1 MKVHGN
7 LDGEEALVK
16 KDTLSKTCLPVTVS
30 IIQSGPRTDI
40 PRAPKPWHKSSISQ
54 VRSALSPIFFALF
67 KLQFQTHSR

>member
-16 KDTLSKTCLPVTVS
+16 KKTLIKTCLSVTVS
-30 IIQSGPRTDI
+30 IIQSGPRTEI
-40 PRAPKPWHKSSISQ
+40 PRAPKPWHKSSISISQ
-54 VRSALSPIFFALF
+54 VSALSPIFAFF